1 MHLVEKVE
9 STSFTGTSFVVFD
22 NYLIYSNNGINCHFP
37 EVHST
42 CSGDQW
48 LRAGAATCGSCE
60 L

>member
-42 CSGDQW
+42 CSGDQS
-48 LRAGAATCGSCE
+48 LRAGAAAT
-60 L
+60 